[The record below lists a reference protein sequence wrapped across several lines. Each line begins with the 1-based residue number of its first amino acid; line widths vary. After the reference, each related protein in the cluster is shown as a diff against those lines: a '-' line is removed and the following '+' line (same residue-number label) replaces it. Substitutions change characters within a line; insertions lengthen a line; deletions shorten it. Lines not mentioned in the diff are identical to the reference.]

1 MVNKNTPPNEIVDD
15 PGLTQDSY
23 ALLRQAANYGK
34 MKDGTAPPPPQ
45 VAANNAKIADNK
57 AEMQNLKYSI
67 HGIPEGID
75 HAAEEKRLA
84 DLIQKQT
91 ASATDIDNYITLSV
105 ARQNAALASEGL
117 SADAK
122 STAPVAH
129 PPEAA
134 VSESASGAGARK
146 PGRSGQRSYQ
156 SGGSSAPPV
165 SSARRASAMGPRGV
179 EVPSGGESSTP
190 VQKAPPSS
198 AVQRA
203 GEANG
208 VKGNSGKAVDSKP
221 AASASVNGI
230 TTGPIRPRA
239 RQTFHPLPNQN
250 VAEALGTPKAERVKE
265 YERTNNPP
273 VPLSEMGQAVAQVPG
288 DFVHGVQYLGGGA
301 ARAVKGAYDT
311 VTDPYG
317 FSRDAEASR
326 NLAAAKAKNKPRS
339 GSSTQSASA
348 STRPPTRS
356 VSETSSAPP
365 ARSTSNA
372 PSKVAALKP
381 GDKFYDMR
389 GETNPDV
396 PSSGPAYQYAVA
408 DMLPSMLGAGMAFE
422 AARAG
427 LPTSKIAERV
437 ESEMVPGAMNMGRRV
452 AAKMS
457 GRTPVVNNNIS
468 KATKPPGLQML
479 DNMDQ
484 NIPTSGFSKAQSN
497 VRPGHTPQRSGAAQS
512 ARMTADMADQ
522 QAAQAAQARAA
533 RKPQPMGPTK
543 LAHKASEYLEA
554 RDSGLLHQP
563 KINVD
568 MRPKGATQG
577 PQFNAMRDQS
587 APPRPKPQL
596 PEGYSVNTQTPAAV
610 KRNSQTR
617 AQRAAGANKAAAAE
631 RETERPIDWTIKGL
645 KSDESKLPTGR
656 ARTEKAVASK
666 KAPAKKATDTK
677 ATKKPKK

>member
-34 MKDGTAPPPPQ
+34 MKQGTAPPPPQ
-45 VAANNAKIADNK
+45 VAANNNQIADNK

-91 ASATDIDNYITLSV
+91 ASANDIDNYITLSV

-134 VSESASGAGARK
+134 ASESAGGTGARQ
-146 PGRSGQRSYQ
+146 PRRSSQRGYQ

-179 EVPSGGESSTP
+179 EVSSGGESSAP

-208 VKGNSGKAVDSKP
+208 VKGNSGKAMDSKP
-221 AASASVNGI
+221 AASASVSGI
-230 TTGPIRPRA
+230 TTGPTRSQEILGRDRMAALSKQELRNPDGSAKDPKRA
-239 RQTFHPLPNQN
+239 QAEHVVRERELRKLSPEDQALMREYSGAKDPEAARTAAAWEDSGANEVNLPK
-250 VAEALGTPKAERVKE
+250 VV
-265 YERTNNPP
+265 RTGGGFAANEMLMGSAMKGARN
-273 VPLSEMGQAVAQVPG
+273 MGQA
-288 DFVHGVQYLGGGA
+288 
-301 ARAVKGAYDT
+301 
-311 VTDPYG
+311 
-317 FSRDAEASR
+317 AS
-326 NLAAAKAKNKPRS
+326 
-339 GSSTQSASA
+339 
-348 STRPPTRS
+348 
-356 VSETSSAPP
+356 E
-365 ARSTSNA
+365 
-372 PSKVAALKP
+372 
-381 GDKFYDMR
+381 
-389 GETNPDV
+389 
-396 PSSGPAYQYAVA
+396 
-408 DMLPSMLGAGMAFE
+408 
-422 AARAG
+422 G
-427 LPTSKIAERV
+427 LP
-437 ESEMVPGAMNMGRRV
+437 NLGRRV
-452 AAKMS
+452 GAAAETAKAVAS
-457 GRTPVVNNNIS
+457 RQASPPVVNNNIS

-631 RETERPIDWTIKGL
+631 RETE
-645 KSDESKLPTGR
+645 
-656 ARTEKAVASK
+656 KAAASK

>member
-179 EVPSGGESSTP
+179 EVSSGGESSTP

-203 GEANG
+203 GDANG
-208 VKGNSGKAVDSKP
+208 VKSNSGKAMDSKP
-221 AASASVNGI
+221 AAKASVSGI
-230 TTGPIRPRA
+230 TTGPTRPRA

-457 GRTPVVNNNIS
+457 GRTPLAEPPAAAAAETAKAVASRQASPPVVNNNIS

-631 RETERPIDWTIKGL
+631 RETE
-645 KSDESKLPTGR
+645 
-656 ARTEKAVASK
+656 KAVASK

>member
-45 VAANNAKIADNK
+45 VAANNAQIADNK
-57 AEMQNLKYSI
+57 TEMQNLKYSI

-75 HAAEEKRLA
+75 RAAEEKRLA
-84 DLIQKQT
+84 DLIQNYT
-91 ASATDIDNYITLSV
+91 ASANDIDNYITLSV

-179 EVPSGGESSTP
+179 EVSSGGESPAP

-198 AVQRA
+198 AIQRA
-203 GEANG
+203 GDANG
-208 VKGNSGKAVDSKP
+208 VKSNSGKAMDSKP
-221 AASASVNGI
+221 AAKASVSGI
-230 TTGPIRPRA
+230 TTGPTRSQEI
-239 RQTFHPLPNQN
+239 
-250 VAEALGTPKAERVKE
+250 LGRDRMA
-265 YERTNNPP
+265 
-273 VPLSEMGQAVAQVPG
+273 PLSKQE
-288 DFVHGVQYLGGGA
+288 L
-301 ARAVKGAYDT
+301 R
-311 VTDPYG
+311 
-317 FSRDAEASR
+317 
-326 NLAAAKAKNKPRS
+326 
-339 GSSTQSASA
+339 
-348 STRPPTRS
+348 
-356 VSETSSAPP
+356 
-365 ARSTSNA
+365 
-372 PSKVAALKP
+372 
-381 GDKFYDMR
+381 
-389 GETNPDV
+389 NPDGSAKDPKRAQAEHV
-396 PSSGPAYQYAVA
+396 VRERELRKLSPEDQALMREYSGAKDP
-408 DMLPSMLGAGMAFE
+408 E
-422 AARAG
+422 AARTAAAWEDSG
-427 LPTSKIAERV
+427 ANEVNLPKVVRTGGGFAANEMLMGSAMKGARKMGAAASEGFPKVGQRV
-437 ESEMVPGAMNMGRRV
+437 GAAVETAKTV
-452 AAKMS
+452 ATRQS
-457 GRTPVVNNNIS
+457 PPPVVNNNIS
-468 KATKPPGLQML
+468 KVSKPPGLQML

-484 NIPTSGFSKAQSN
+484 NIPASGFSKASPN
-497 VRPGHTPQRSGAAQS
+497 TRPGHTPQRSGASQA

-568 MRPKGATQG
+568 MRPKGAAQG
-577 PQFNAMRDQS
+577 PQFNAMRDQG

-617 AQRAAGANKAAAAE
+617 AQRAAGANKAAA
-631 RETERPIDWTIKGL
+631 
-645 KSDESKLPTGR
+645 
-656 ARTEKAVASK
+656 SK
-666 KAPAKKATDTK
+666 KAPANKAADTK
-677 ATKKPKK
+677 AAKKPKK

>member
-45 VAANNAKIADNK
+45 VAANNAQIADNK
-57 AEMQNLKYSI
+57 TEMQNLKYSI

-75 HAAEEKRLA
+75 RAAEEKRLA
-84 DLIQKQT
+84 DLIQNYT
-91 ASATDIDNYITLSV
+91 ASANDIDNYITLSV

-179 EVPSGGESSTP
+179 EVSSGGESPAP

-203 GEANG
+203 GGANG

-221 AASASVNGI
+221 AAAASVSGI
-230 TTGPIRPRA
+230 TTGPTRPRA

-339 GSSTQSASA
+339 GSSTQSAPA
-348 STRPPTRS
+348 STPS
-356 VSETSSAPP
+356 P
-365 ARSTSNA
+365 ARSVPENVPTPPSRSAARPASNA

-389 GETNPDV
+389 GETNPDI
-396 PSSGPAYQYAVA
+396 PSSGPAYQHAVA

-457 GRTPVVNNNIS
+457 GRTPL
-468 KATKPPGLQML
+468 AEPPAAEAVS
-479 DNMDQ
+479 N
-484 NIPTSGFSKAQSN
+484 SGFAKIPAN

-522 QAAQAAQARAA
+522 RAAQAAQARAA
-533 RKPQPMGPTK
+533 RKPQPVGPTR

-554 RDSGLLHQP
+554 RDSGLLNQP

-568 MRPKGATQG
+568 MRPKGPGQN
-577 PQFNAMRDQS
+577 PQFNAMRDQG

-596 PEGYSVNTQTPAAV
+596 PEGYSVNTQPAAAV
-610 KRNSQTR
+610 KRNSQTK
-617 AQRAAGANKAAAAE
+617 AQRAAGANKAAA
-631 RETERPIDWTIKGL
+631 
-645 KSDESKLPTGR
+645 
-656 ARTEKAVASK
+656 SK
-666 KAPAKKATDTK
+666 KAPANKAADTK
-677 ATKKPKK
+677 AAKKPKK